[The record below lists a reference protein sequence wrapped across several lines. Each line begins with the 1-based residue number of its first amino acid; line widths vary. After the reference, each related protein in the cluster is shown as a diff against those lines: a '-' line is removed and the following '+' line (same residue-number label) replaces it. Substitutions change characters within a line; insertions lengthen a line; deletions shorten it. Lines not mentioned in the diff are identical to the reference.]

1 MPTVVIKYGGHAM
14 DKPELSEAF
23 AADLTRLAAQGMRLV
38 VVHGGGP
45 QISAL
50 LNRLHVESRFVN
62 GLRVTD
68 AACMEAV
75 EMVLCGQVNKAV
87 VSALAR
93 HGARAAGISG
103 RDGNLL
109 LARRKHPD
117 LGLVG
122 DVEAVDPSLPRCLLD
137 AGFVPV
143 IAPVAS
149 GSEGEA
155 LNINADTA
163 AGALAGALE
172 ADYFVLIS
180 DVPGVL
186 DAQGR
191 LISGLS
197 RAEITRLIDQGVIS
211 GGMIPKVEACLNAL
225 DAGCGRALILDGRAV
240 QVCGGICWMTRPWAR
255 LWCAETRK
263 ARCART
269 RRAQD
274 CPRKTSAQPQRA
286 CNVLRPRQKP
296 RFEDGRGSETCQ
308 QRRGLAFFSAL
319 QADDADDAKK
329 TAEHLPRR
337 ARPASVR
344 VSDDKPCGRYS
355 PLSRLIHQ
363 FLSTRPYHQR
373 L

>member
-180 DVPGVL
+180 DVP
-186 DAQGR
+186 
-191 LISGLS
+191 
-197 RAEITRLIDQGVIS
+197 
-211 GGMIPKVEACLNAL
+211 AC
-225 DAGCGRALILDGRAV
+225 
-240 QVCGGICWMTRPWAR
+240 W
-255 LWCAETRK
+255 TRK
-263 ARCART
+263 A
-269 RRAQD
+269 
-274 CPRKTSAQPQRA
+274 
-286 CNVLRPRQKP
+286 
-296 RFEDGRGSETCQ
+296 G
-308 QRRGLAFFSAL
+308 
-319 QADDADDAKK
+319 
-329 TAEHLPRR
+329 
-337 ARPASVR
+337 
-344 VSDDKPCGRYS
+344 
-355 PLSRLIHQ
+355 
-363 FLSTRPYHQR
+363 
-373 L
+373 